1 MRRMLIGKM
10 FDSAGQTAIEY
21 MLLLTICALIVFA
34 AFKTFFSPGGNVHST
49 TENYFNKVSSNI
61 MGPEPVF
68 TSNESTGGPCGAACT
83 SFSYSDCPI
92 ADNCC
97 SKYIEYSWQMNPNDP
112 SIGAGQCNVSSSE
125 CMFPIDPANCDTYN
139 SNECCVQDGLC
150 ASSGTACY

>member
-34 AFKTFFSPGGNVHST
+34 AFKTFFAPGGNVNKP
-49 TENYFNKVSSNI
+49 TEAYFNKISSNI

-83 SFSYSDCPI
+83 SFSYSDCPT
-92 ADNCC
+92 ANDCC
-97 SKYIEYSWQMNPNDP
+97 SKHLEYSWQMNPNDP
-112 SIGAGQCNVSSSE
+112 SIGAGQCNVSFSG
-125 CMFPIDPANCDTYN
+125 CVFPPDPANCDTYSN
-139 SNECCVQDGLC
+139 NECCVQDSLC
-150 ASSGTACY
+150 ASSGTGCY